1 MPRLQL
7 ADGQRLAYHD
17 IGSRAPNAPT
27 LVLLHGFGMRAA
39 FWIPL
44 LAGLTKDTR
53 VVLPDFRGF
62 GNSHGTH
69 YSQADVLSQS
79 ADDLQLLLDALQLKQ
94 VALAGLSMG
103 ACVSMRYFERH
114 GHQRVSRYLNI
125 DQAPCVSN
133 QPDWQWGLFGTQ
145 QTRRYGEFRALLA
158 AVEHSGAP
166 SDYRALPWR
175 LRRQANSAFSKFFG
189 AAFFLPGHRWG
200 MQAGLRIPGLAQQLL
215 PRRNWL
221 AYMHCM
227 RAYVEQNYDFRAG
240 LAQLDIPLTAMIGLR
255 SQMYPAAGQMAF
267 AKLAPRAELL
277 PLRIAGHAIPFERP
291 TAFRRALRRF
301 LA

>member
-175 LRRQANSAFSKFFG
+175 LRRQANSAFSKFSVPRFFCPATAG
-189 AAFFLPGHRWG
+189 ACRPACEFRASPSNCCRAATGWPICTACAPTWSRTTIFAPGWHSS
-200 MQAGLRIPGLAQQLL
+200 MCSGLASGTRVATSPLYL
-215 PRRNWL
+215 SVTSRSVFGVCGRL
-221 AYMHCM
+221 A
-227 RAYVEQNYDFRAG
+227 R
-240 LAQLDIPLTAMIGLR
+240 
-255 SQMYPAAGQMAF
+255 
-267 AKLAPRAELL
+267 
-277 PLRIAGHAIPFERP
+277 
-291 TAFRRALRRF
+291 
-301 LA
+301 